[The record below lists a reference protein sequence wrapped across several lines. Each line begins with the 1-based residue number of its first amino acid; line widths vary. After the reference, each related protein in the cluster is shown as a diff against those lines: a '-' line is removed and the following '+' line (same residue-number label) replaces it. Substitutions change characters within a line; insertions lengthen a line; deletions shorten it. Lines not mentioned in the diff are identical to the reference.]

1 MNWNLENREIK
12 TSVILPAEGSLHS
25 EFRGHFRGCK
35 NVGATKASKE
45 LLLSLLLLL
54 LLPPLPVLQLLL
66 LLLLLLL
73 VADCCC
79 CWLLFAVCGWLD
91 CRIADCQSEK
101 SRG

>member
-1 MNWNLENREIK
+1 MKGNYPW
-12 TSVILPAEGSLHS
+12 SVILPAEGSLHS
-25 EFRGHFRGCK
+25 EFRGLSRGCK

-45 LLLSLLLLL
+45 LLLALLLL

-79 CWLLFAVCGWLD
+79 CWLLFTVCGWLD
-91 CRIADCQSEK
+91 RWIADCQSEK